1 MICIA
6 RTFGAPLT
14 VPTGSVARRASKAVL
29 PAASLPVTLLLMCIT
44 WL

>member
-14 VPTGSVARRASKAVL
+14 VPAGKRRAQDVEGVR
-29 PAASLPVTLLLMCIT
+29 PALSLPIT
-44 WL
+44 SDTRWTTCE